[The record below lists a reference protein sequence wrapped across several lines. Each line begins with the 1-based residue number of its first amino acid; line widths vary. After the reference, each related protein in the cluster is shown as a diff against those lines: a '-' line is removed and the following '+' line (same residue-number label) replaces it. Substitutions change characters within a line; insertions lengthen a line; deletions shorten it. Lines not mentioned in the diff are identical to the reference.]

1 MTYHHLPT
9 TPTTCNY
16 NIECAQGNLQTSSD
30 NTLVSTCVLKKS
42 AFFEAMYSQG
52 GVAPWQGK
60 SWLIA
65 GLALDLGLEQELQ
78 EFHSQGIA
86 DTV

>member
-1 MTYHHLPT
+1 
-9 TPTTCNY
+9 
-16 NIECAQGNLQTSSD
+16 
-30 NTLVSTCVLKKS
+30 
-42 AFFEAMYSQG
+42 MYSQG
-52 GVAPWQGK
+52 GVEPWQGK

-86 DTV
+86 DTVSLLQQNAENVYQSPISSYPLNFEEHVSNVSLNFCDSFEGTGRTQ

>member
-1 MTYHHLPT
+1 M
-9 TPTTCNY
+9 
-16 NIECAQGNLQTSSD
+16 
-30 NTLVSTCVLKKS
+30 
-42 AFFEAMYSQG
+42 
-52 GVAPWQGK
+52 APWQGK